1 MKKRKAY
8 EIIGRI
14 TVFVLLHTGLVLF
27 GLWALSQN
35 TIY

>member
-1 MKKRKAY
+1 MKKQKIY

-14 TVFVLLHTGLVLF
+14 TIFIALHAGLVLF